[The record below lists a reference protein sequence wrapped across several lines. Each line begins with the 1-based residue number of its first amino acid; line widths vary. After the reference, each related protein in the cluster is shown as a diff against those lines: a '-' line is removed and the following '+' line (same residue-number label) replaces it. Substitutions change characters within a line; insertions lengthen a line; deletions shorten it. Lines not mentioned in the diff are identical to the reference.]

1 MEKYYLF
8 DGSLRTIP
16 GVKSL
21 RINGK
26 FDKLYYE
33 V

>member
-8 DGSLRTIP
+8 DGNLGTIS
-16 GVKSL
+16 GIKSL
-21 RINGK
+21 SINGK